1 MDGRRLILNPGPNQ
15 IELPGSEAGYADG
28 VLWLYIRGVDLA
40 QAFALL
46 SDPANTAV
54 IRYEYG
60 EMADVFEGF
69 THLTTLM
76 EREDQ
81 VSASLRKEASADV

>member
-1 MDGRRLILNPGPNQ
+1 MDGRSLILNPGPNQ
-15 IELPGSEAGYADG
+15 IELPGSEAGYAEG
-28 VLWLYIRGVDLA
+28 VLWLYIQGQTLA
-40 QAFALL
+40 QAFAFL

-76 EREDQ
+76 ERDGE
-81 VSASLRKEASADV
+81 VSAALKKEAEHV